1 MKITKAQSKQLRYIC
16 GAVAYNQP
24 CTRKY
29 TGGPKGKIREIGKF
43 KYIEKEGELLYFEYD
58 GEVAALSRYSA
69 DEFLSAL
76 ADDTHFSLGGG
87 VKVEDL
93 RKEEESFNNEET
105 LTHDLP
111 FEDVLE
117 KCAADLKKEFDKE
130 TNTLE
135 ITVIQNEV
143 HKVNIP
149 IQVQPVSDGW
159 MDDEGNDPDNL
170 DEGTADIAELL
181 TGEEKK
187 AADEPPQP
195 MDTSANIPPVESVR
209 QNVPETVVKPT
220 PVTED
225 RWGAGL
231 RETAMTA
238 AAREAAMD
246 CGIDGIPDDATSVD
260 IVRACHT
267 TPGFMECYGECLK
280 KVGNPRSL
288 EEIADA
294 LPAQRKWLFK

>member
-1 MKITKAQSKQLRYIC
+1 MIITKQQSKRLRYIC
-16 GAVAYNQP
+16 GAVDYNQP
-24 CTRKY
+24 CDRKY
-29 TGGPKGKIREIGKF
+29 TGGPEGKIRQIGKF
-43 KYIEKEGELLYFEYD
+43 KYIERGNELVYFEYD
-58 GEVAALSRYSA
+58 GEVAALSKYNA

-76 ADDTHFSLGGG
+76 ADDSGFHLGGG
-87 VKVEDL
+87 IRVE
-93 RKEEESFNNEET
+93 N
-105 LTHDLP
+105 LP
-111 FEDVLE
+111 SEDTNDHNDIVDAT
-117 KCAADLKKEFDKE
+117 AAIERV
-130 TNTLE
+130 TVE
-135 ITVIQNEV
+135 IAPKNEV
-143 HKVNIP
+143 HEINIP
-149 IQVQPVSDGW
+149 IEVQPVSDGW

-170 DEGTADIAELL
+170 DKGTADIAELL

-209 QNVPETVVKPT
+209 QNAPETVVKPT

-225 RWGAGL
+225 RWGEGL

-238 AAREAAMD
+238 AAREVAMD

-260 IVRACHT
+260 IVRAGHM

-288 EEIADA
+288 EEIAAA